1 MKPND
6 SDQIFF
12 ELMDL
17 LLESNLFKAANIA
30 LEYIQDLHSTQYLYT
45 KARIRI
51 RQANYPEATAALGEM
66 LPNNNDNY
74 EAWVMRGHAFYLH
87 GNLFDSEES
96 YIRALRLKPTNK
108 DPVLQERLGIIYAKR
123 KAWKDAKTVFMKCCK
138 ERVSTTSWIYLGLSY
153 LRLGQ
158 LKEAEDAI
166 SNANILDNTNPKVWG
181 FMTILCLSTGRQR
194 LIQANLSF
202 KEALRLGLKDQEIIE
217 EIGDLYTNSEELDQ
231 ALIAY
236 QKLAEIAPT
245 FADGLRK
252 FAEVLEGPHGQH
264 QNIDMAIEY
273 YKKALQLTEG
283 QQNKREIAT
292 KMAALYRK
300 MGRDAE
306 LRDI

>member
-1 MKPND
+1 MLIDLNECLV
-6 SDQIFF
+6 IFH
-12 ELMDL
+12 D
-17 LLESNLFKAANIA
+17 
-30 LEYIQDLHSTQYLYT
+30 
-45 KARIRI
+45 
-51 RQANYPEATAALGEM
+51 
-66 LPNNNDNY
+66 
-74 EAWVMRGHAFYLH
+74 VM
-87 GNLFDSEES
+87 
-96 YIRALRLKPTNK
+96 PTNSL
-108 DPVLQERLGIIYAKR
+108 P
-123 KAWKDAKTVFMKCCK
+123 
-138 ERVSTTSWIYLGLSY
+138 
-153 LRLGQ
+153 LRYTQFNILPT
-158 LKEAEDAI
+158 L
-166 SNANILDNTNPKVWG
+166 NANILDNTNPKVWG

-217 EIGDLYTNSEELDQ
+217 EIGDLYSNSEELDQ

-245 FADGLRK
+245 FAEGLRK

-273 YKKALQLTEG
+273 YKKALHLTEG

-306 LRDI
+306 LREI